1 MREILNRK
9 ALVHELAVRAANEN
23 LGLFVGTGFSMA
35 MNNKICNF
43 KGLVESL
50 YNFGGT
56 RNFDADVGKN
66 PKNFIG
72 KSYPQVVESIERELG
87 EEGRA
92 KILNI
97 IVGKCSINADDKW
110 NNQNYDIKRN
120 RRGYK
125 EENDISNLARVKDAF
140 ATIKPQ
146 WAITTN
152 YDLILEQLLEN
163 PKIIGPKNPF
173 SISKGM
179 IPVFHMHG
187 HVKEPE
193 NIVISEKDY
202 VQAMKVNDYRQL
214 KLSMA
219 LAESSVLFIGYS
231 LGDINVRT
239 AIEQSKAFYL
249 KPCDDEEE
257 KNDKLMVL
265 LNHDESSKDLDD
277 DDVLFDEKMGIHTL
291 KYKSVP
297 YFLSQLA
304 EEVKLVKRNRKD
316 EVNLMLQKMKEMES
330 SNTTLFDL
338 NLEQKKTSSDLL
350 FALSKYLIDY
360 LEGLWNEK
368 VPGNGEILKYDR
380 FVRFVLKL
388 LCCDDILLLNPLL
401 FYNILGRLD
410 KMLKFS
416 SGFKEVIAYWN
427 DHRKK
432 ISSHVMHEMMRNSTA
447 NDYYNLSQNLKIFME
462 KGE

>member
-9 ALVHELAVRAANEN
+9 TLVHELAIRAANEN

-66 PKNFIG
+66 PKKFIG
-72 KSYPQVVESIERELG
+72 KSFPQVVESIERELG
-87 EEGRA
+87 NDGRS

-110 NNQNYDIKRN
+110 NNQNHGKKRN
-120 RRGYK
+120 RYK
-125 EENDISNLARVKDAF
+125 EEDGISNLARVKNAF
-140 ATIKPQ
+140 AAIKPQ

-163 PKIIGPKNPF
+163 PKIIGPQNPF

-249 KPCDDEEE
+249 KPCGDEEE

-265 LNHDESSKDLDD
+265 LDHDENSKDLDD

-304 EEVKLVKRNRKD
+304 EEVKLVKRNRED
-316 EVNLMLQKMKEMES
+316 EVDLILQKMQEMES
-330 SNTTLFDL
+330 SGATLIDL

-350 FALSKYLIDY
+350 YALSKYLIDY
-360 LEGLWNEK
+360 LEGFWNEK
-368 VPGNGEILKYDR
+368 DSGNGEILKYDR

-388 LCCDDILLLNPLL
+388 LCCDDIMLLNPLL
-401 FYNILGRLD
+401 FYNILGRLN
-410 KMLKFS
+410 KMLEFS
-416 SGFKEVIAYWN
+416 SNFKEAVSYWN
-427 DHRKK
+427 DHRKN
-432 ISSHVMHEMMRNSTA
+432 ISSRVMHEMMRNSTA
-447 NDYYNLSQNLKIFME
+447 NDYYNLSHNLRFFME
-462 KGE
+462 KGV